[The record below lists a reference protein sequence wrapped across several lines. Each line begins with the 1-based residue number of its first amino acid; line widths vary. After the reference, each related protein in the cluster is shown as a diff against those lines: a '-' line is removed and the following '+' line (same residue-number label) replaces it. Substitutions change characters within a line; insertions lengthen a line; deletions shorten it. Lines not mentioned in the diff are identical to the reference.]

1 MAIEPW
7 LPMGMTLPSGSI
19 MQRALFAGD
28 GWQIIET
35 ADGGRALI
43 AIDALTRRWIAAGL
57 IEAKLL
63 ASFSYGELRLH
74 ELSDSEPL
82 SLCPVN
88 QSKSP
93 GNKAQ
98 ALAFA
103 QALKTTRDIDGL
115 SSLHNALYC
124 KKLCRLLPVY
134 SEEMPVQD
142 DVILGQWLTGGVRM
156 SVTAVGQLQQTLS
169 WLAADHLVDVLNSAG
184 FTSAAA
190 LMADKPSSEKLLR
203 EAQTASFELPG
214 RPALTAFFHEHIIDI
229 VQHAEQYE
237 MMGIGFPSPV
247 VLHGPPG
254 CGKTYAVERLV
265 EYLGWPC
272 LQIDASSVAS
282 PYIHDTSKKIADVF
296 EQAIEQAPS
305 VLVID
310 EMDAFLADRQSGGEQ
325 HRVEEVAEFLRRIPQ
340 AQQHRVL
347 ILGMTNRIDIIDPA
361 ILRRG
366 RFDHIVKVDYA
377 REEEVQALLNTLL
390 ATLPKEGDLDVEGL
404 ARELANRPLS
414 DVTYVVREAARLAA
428 RAGQLT
434 LTQRNLQ
441 AALAATESR
450 TQQGGSPNRIGFI

>member
-1 MAIEPW
+1 
-7 LPMGMTLPSGSI
+7 
-19 MQRALFAGD
+19 
-28 GWQIIET
+28 
-35 ADGGRALI
+35 
-43 AIDALTRRWIAAGL
+43 
-57 IEAKLL
+57 
-63 ASFSYGELRLH
+63 
-74 ELSDSEPL
+74 
-82 SLCPVN
+82 
-88 QSKSP
+88 
-93 GNKAQ
+93 
-98 ALAFA
+98 
-103 QALKTTRDIDGL
+103 
-115 SSLHNALYC
+115 
-124 KKLCRLLPVY
+124 
-134 SEEMPVQD
+134 
-142 DVILGQWLTGGVRM
+142 
-156 SVTAVGQLQQTLS
+156 
-169 WLAADHLVDVLNSAG
+169 
-184 FTSAAA
+184 
-190 LMADKPSSEKLLR
+190 
-203 EAQTASFELPG
+203 
-214 RPALTAFFHEHIIDI
+214 
-229 VQHAEQYE
+229 

-305 VLVID
+305 VIVID